1 MRCLL
6 SEDNTI
12 SEHRLI
18 AGDGLVIVDVQNDFL
33 PGGRLAVADG
43 DEVIP
48 PLNRTIAK
56 FVDRGL
62 PVVATRDWHPRN
74 HCSFQAQGGVWP
86 EHCVAGTPGAE
97 FHRQLRLPSS
107 ATVIAKATAPDTDA
121 YSGFQGTELEDWLH
135 AQEVTRLVV
144 GGLATDYC
152 VKSTVEDALKA
163 GFDVVVLEDAVRA
176 VDLHPGDGV
185 RALATIE
192 SLGARRIQSSDL

>member
-1 MRCLL
+1 M
-6 SEDNTI
+6 

-33 PGGRLAVADG
+33 PGGRLAVPAG

-56 FVDRGL
+56 FVAQGL
-62 PVVATRDWHPRN
+62 PVVATRDWHPHN

-86 EHCVAGTPGAE
+86 EHCVAGTPGAA
-97 FHRQLRLPSS
+97 FHSELRLPDN
-107 ATVIAKATAPDTDA
+107 AKVISKDTAPEADT

-135 AQEVTRLVV
+135 AQQVTRLVV

-176 VDLHPGDGV
+176 VDAHPGDGV